1 MQGYG
6 ADAGRQRGMQ
16 QGAQQDMRQEAVL
29 SDAQADK
36 DVPQAR
42 PQSPR
47 LLGALLLEKGA
58 IEAQG
63 LEMALAR
70 QALMPGERLGAILVR
85 LGLISEQTLLAALS
99 EQLGIAVLGD
109 AEIAA
114 RMASIVQFHAERAIT
129 PALSAKFS
137 FFAFREPMET
147 AKASEVASDGRA
159 ADSARNEPAP
169 VAVVARDV
177 LDSGLLE
184 YVQQRLCPREPH
196 TMYLVAARDLERV
209 HAQINKPR
217 QGGEMHEDLRKLA
230 EDAPVV
236 ELVNGVMA
244 RATDTRASDVHIE
257 PEELGFFVRYR
268 IDGRL
273 QASEQYPRERFDAV
287 VSRIKLISGLDISER
302 RLPQDGRFSIRSSGV
317 DTDVRVSVIPGVL
330 GESLV
335 LRLLPNTQNTR
346 FDLETLGIE
355 ADHLALYRQ
364 WMAQPDGI
372 VLVTGP
378 TGSGKSTTLYATLVA
393 CDTRHERVLT
403 VEDPVEY
410 HIPGVTQFQV
420 HPDIGFTFPAALR
433 SILRHDP
440 DTIMIGEIRDV
451 ETARIA
457 VQASL
462 TGHRVFSTL
471 HTNDTA
477 TAFLR
482 LADMGVESF
491 LVGATVRGVVAQ
503 RLVRRLC
510 QHCARPLTNR
520 DSIPGHV
527 RDAFAKL
534 GVVPDT
540 ANLRAPVGCAD
551 CTHTGYRGRIAIYE
565 LLPSTDRL
573 RIALAQPSPSL
584 GSLMAA
590 VGDEF
595 RTLKEDALLKAAR
608 GVTSIEEAL
617 GVVGIG

>member
-1 MQGYG
+1 MTNASRQVLGEILIRRR
-6 ADAGRQRGMQ
+6 AIDPAGL
-16 QGAQQDMRQEAVL
+16 DT
-29 SDAQADK
+29 
-36 DVPQAR
+36 
-42 PQSPR
+42 
-47 LLGALLLEKGA
+47 
-58 IEAQG
+58 
-63 LEMALAR
+63 ALAR
-70 QALMPGERLGAILVR
+70 QALMPTDRLGVIMVR
-85 LGLISEQTLLAALS
+85 LGLISEQTLLEALS
-99 EQLGIAVLGD
+99 EQLGVGILRDTDISACLP
-109 AEIAA
+109 AIAA
-114 RMASIVQFHAERAIT
+114 WHGQNGVSQTQAAR
-129 PALSAKFS
+129 LS
-137 FFAFREPMET
+137 FFAYRE
-147 AKASEVASDGRA
+147 SE
-159 ADSARNEPAP
+159 NTPL
-169 VAVVARDV
+169 VVGARDV
-177 LDSGLLE
+177 LDSSLLE
-184 YVQQRLCPREPH
+184 YLEAGPCRDTEYRLA
-196 TMYLVAARDLERV
+196 LVAGRDLERLF
-209 HAQINKPR
+209 AQLYRPVR
-217 QGGEMHEDLRKLA
+217 MGDGHEDLRKLA

-257 PEELGFFVRYR
+257 PEEFGFTVRYR

-273 QASEQYPRERFDAV
+273 HAAEQYPRERFDAV
-287 VSRIKLISGLDISER
+287 VSRIKLISGLDIAER
-302 RLPQDGRFSIRSSGV
+302 RLPQDGRFSIRTSGV

-346 FDLETLGIE
+346 YDLNNIGIE
-355 ADHLALYRQ
+355 PDHLALYRG

-372 VLVTGP
+372 ILVTGP

-393 CDTRHERVLT
+393 CDTEHERVLT

-410 HIPGVTQFQV
+410 QIPGVTQFQV

-510 QHCARPLTNR
+510 NHCAQPLTDVSR
-520 DSIPGHV
+520 VPGAVLARLERLGGHTAPP
-527 RDAFAKL
+527 AF
-534 GVVPDT
+534 
-540 ANLRAPVGCAD
+540 RAAVGCPE
-551 CTHTGYRGRIAIYE
+551 CNHTGYRGRIAIYE
-565 LLPSTDRL
+565 LLAATPDL
-573 RIALAQPSPSL
+573 RAVLNQPSPSL
-584 GSLMAA
+584 QSLMQAA
-590 VGDEF
+590 PANF
-595 RTLKEDALLKAAR
+595 RSLLDDALLKAAQ
-608 GVTSIEEAL
+608 GITCLEEVFAMAGGGEL
-617 GVVGIG
+617 RTL

>member
-1 MQGYG
+1 MLGGG
-6 ADAGRQRGMQ
+6 AAAGR
-16 QGAQQDMRQEAVL
+16 RQEVRRGAAASGV
-29 SDAQADK
+29 QALM
-36 DVPQAR
+36 DVQTGA
-42 PQSPR
+42 QSPR

-63 LEMALAR
+63 LEMALMR
-70 QALMPGERLGAILVR
+70 QAAMPGERLGAILVR

-99 EQLGIAVLGD
+99 EQLGVAVLGD

-114 RMASIVQFHAERAIT
+114 HMASIVQFHTERAIT
-129 PALSAKFS
+129 PSLSAKFN
-137 FFAFREPMET
+137 FFAFRESAET
-147 AKASEVASDGRA
+147 TKALEVAGDERA
-159 ADSARNEPAP
+159 ADTAETKPAPVAP

-184 YVQQRLCPREPH
+184 YVQQTLCPGEPH
-196 TMYLVAARDLERV
+196 TMYLAAARDLERV
-209 HAQINKPR
+209 HAQINRPR
-217 QGGEMHEDLRKLA
+217 QSGEMHEDLRKLA

-273 QASEQYPRERFDAV
+273 QSTEQYPRERFDAV

-510 QHCARPLTNR
+510 EHCARPLGNR

-527 RDAFAKL
+527 RDAFARL
-534 GVVPDT
+534 GVASET
-540 ANLRAPVGCAD
+540 ANLRVPVGCAA

-573 RIALAQPSPSL
+573 RSALAQPSPSL